1 MTERL
6 RLCCEL
12 KEESCGGI
20 HFYEML
26 KLKELPKVTIITGN
40 GPLLAIASSL
50 NINLFVFDEHH
61 GWNSVCVQDVEHKI
75 EHLSV
80 KYLSPKRIGDSLSGP
95 LCHLAIASG
104 SLIRFFKVRL

>member
-26 KLKELPKVTIITGN
+26 KLKQLPKVTIITGT
-40 GPLLAIASSL
+40 G
-50 NINLFVFDEHH
+50 
-61 GWNSVCVQDVEHKI
+61 
-75 EHLSV
+75 
-80 KYLSPKRIGDSLSGP
+80 LSGP
-95 LCHLAIASG
+95 RNSG
-104 SLIRFFKVRL
+104 GLVFHPGPSKTLRMKNYFFLS

>member
-26 KLKELPKVTIITGN
+26 KLKQLPKVTIITGT
-40 GPLLAIASSL
+40 G
-50 NINLFVFDEHH
+50 
-61 GWNSVCVQDVEHKI
+61 
-75 EHLSV
+75 
-80 KYLSPKRIGDSLSGP
+80 LSGP
-95 LCHLAIASG
+95 LSSG
-104 SLIRFFKVRL
+104 GRYQCNDSPEILPSRTVFGYENLNFLC